1 MSQRVR
7 KNGSPTSGVTTGSP
21 IGSPGISAAGVN
33 LLGRLLPMK
42 ATVPFQLK
50 TQPQHPLQ
58 TRTVLSSSSS
68 GNGKCHSSGA
78 HSRSPTRSLSSSAVS
93 AATSTSSAFIT
104 PTAASSSPSPSSSSR
119 TSPIIVV
126 HATNPR
132 SSSSSAHSGVHLGP
146 QCCSPSQQT
155 SCGCSDPSAFTSHLS
170 SSPSSSSPLW
180 SCGHRAK
187 PLQTP
192 EHDRLSPERLSPSS
206 PVCTDK
212 HRLPVAGSWCTTSSN
227 GSIRRTSSLDALT
240 APYLSGHWP
249 RDASHAPC
257 APCMRDKSTQ
267 TPSAWADEC
276 GEKKRGCHKRSAS
289 CGSTDQLKE
298 IVKLRQ
304 QLQRSKHSSR
314 HHRDKERKSP
324 FNGNHAA
331 FSQSQLLST
340 CFLEPLFTRLELHC
354 CVQLCSASQV
364 CRRTCQ
370 ATGQTGNSGKAT
382 VSGQLAPIP
391 KSVLISIPISKS
403 SVSRFR
409 NSVEGLNQEIERI
422 IIRDTGDREEQL
434 IPQEVP
440 DGHRAPPPLCQ
451 RSIDT
456 QTPLGTATGSN
467 SSSRSQSISPTF
479 LSVPSESCSDSP
491 SPHEDETLADGREK
505 DLALCSPLPKY
516 ASSPKPNNSFM
527 FKREP
532 PEGCERV
539 KVFTEETQARPPRE
553 IPQFLCPDRN
563 KVNFIPKSGS
573 AFCLVS
579 IPKPLMAT
587 QELNNLKNQS
597 STRLTPEPEPR
608 VPRRTC
614 MLSQQPS
621 GSAPSSCPSES

>member
-331 FSQSQLLST
+331 FSQSQ
-340 CFLEPLFTRLELHC
+340 
-354 CVQLCSASQV
+354 
-364 CRRTCQ
+364 
-370 ATGQTGNSGKAT
+370 
-382 VSGQLAPIP
+382 APIP

-456 QTPLGTATGSN
+456 QTPLGTSTGSN

-505 DLALCSPLPKY
+505 DLAPCSPLPKY

-597 STRLTPEPEPR
+597 STRLTPEPEPI